1 MGKFVTY
8 VGMEWR
14 LQWTVSSSLP
24 AMNVPSLCAGLATNM
39 REGKEIRCV
48 LSVKPD
54 TSASKVTLCIL
65 QCGDSMAQPLS
76 FVNYL

>member
-54 TSASKVTLCIL
+54 TSA
-65 QCGDSMAQPLS
+65 
-76 FVNYL
+76 